1 MGVMRPSEDGR
12 RRVVIENVQP
22 EIDAG
27 RFPIKRTVGEK
38 VVVEADVFTDGH
50 DAISGV
56 LLYRVDD
63 ESMWLET
70 PLSPLSNDRWRS
82 EFGVSELGRYWYTVE
97 AWVDPFLTWR
107 RDLLKR
113 VDARQDTAL
122 DYQVG
127 AEWIDE
133 AIPRASAADS
143 AWLSERA
150 QLLRSLDDRSAKTK
164 VALDAALLQLMARY
178 PDRARATRYARE
190 LSVAVDREKARFSS
204 WYELFPRST
213 SPDSTRPAT
222 FHDCEARLPYIA
234 SMGFDVVY
242 LPPVHPI
249 GLKHRKGKNNV
260 TAADAQ
266 DVGSP
271 WAIGGLEGGH
281 HSIHPELGSLED
293 FRRLVDRA
301 HTYDLE
307 IALDIAFQASP
318 DHPYAQEHPEW
329 FRHRPDGTIQYAEN
343 PPKKYEDIY
352 PFDFESDSWREL
364 WEELKSIFFF
374 WINQGVHIF
383 RVDNPHTKP
392 FPFWEW
398 VIQEI
403 KSKHP
408 EVIFLSEA
416 FTRPKVMYRLA
427 KVGFTQSYT
436 YFPWRNTKWELTT
449 YMTELTQTE
458 VREFFRPNH
467 WPNTPDILTEYL
479 QTGQRAAFMARLV
492 LAATL
497 GANYGIYGP
506 AFELMENRPRHTGSE
521 EYLDSEKYQLRSWD
535 LDRPDSLREFIA
547 LVNRIRRE
555 NPALHSDWSLRFH
568 TVSNDQIICYSKHS
582 SENGNLII
590 VVVNLDPHHVQSGF
604 VELPLQE
611 MQIETDHPF
620 QMHDLLSNARYL
632 WSGTRNYV
640 QLDPQSVPA
649 QIFRVRKQLRT
660 EKEFEYFL

>member
-1 MGVMRPSEDGR
+1 
-12 RRVVIENVQP
+12 VI
-22 EIDAG
+22 
-27 RFPIKRTVGEK
+27 
-38 VVVEADVFTDGH
+38 
-50 DAISGV
+50 
-56 LLYRVDD
+56 
-63 ESMWLET
+63 
-70 PLSPLSNDRWRS
+70 
-82 EFGVSELGRYWYTVE
+82 
-97 AWVDPFLTWR
+97 
-107 RDLLKR
+107 
-113 VDARQDTAL
+113 
-122 DYQVG
+122 
-127 AEWIDE
+127 
-133 AIPRASAADS
+133 
-143 AWLSERA
+143 
-150 QLLRSLDDRSAKTK
+150 
-164 VALDAALLQLMARY
+164 
-178 PDRARATRYARE
+178 
-190 LSVAVDREKARFSS
+190 
-204 WYELFPRST
+204 
-213 SPDSTRPAT
+213 
-222 FHDCEARLPYIA
+222 
-234 SMGFDVVY
+234 
-242 LPPVHPI
+242 
-249 GLKHRKGKNNV
+249 KN
-260 TAADAQ
+260 
-266 DVGSP
+266 
-271 WAIGGLEGGH
+271 
-281 HSIHPELGSLED
+281 
-293 FRRLVDRA
+293 
-301 HTYDLE
+301 
-307 IALDIAFQASP
+307 
-318 DHPYAQEHPEW
+318 
-329 FRHRPDGTIQYAEN
+329 
-343 PPKKYEDIY
+343 
-352 PFDFESDSWREL
+352 
-364 WEELKSIFFF
+364 
-374 WINQGVHIF
+374 
-383 RVDNPHTKP
+383 
-392 FPFWEW
+392 
-398 VIQEI
+398 
-403 KSKHP
+403 KHP
-408 EVIFLSEA
+408 EFIFRAEA
-416 FTRPKVMYRLA
+416 FTRSNVMYRLA
-427 KVGFTQSYT
+427 KVRFTQSYS

-568 TVSNDQIICYSKHS
+568 TVGNDQIICYSKHS